1 MPYRHF
7 FFSVSS
13 VLTKLAK
20 RLGLEARLLEAQ
32 LRRHWPEIAG
42 DQIAAHTRPDQ
53 IRFKKL
59 HLVVAN
65 SVWLQQLT
73 FLKPTLLKK
82 INETAGSGIVADIL
96 FRVGEIEQ
104 LKMENAKG
112 KSGGVAEVAVP
123 TPEALAEAEA
133 HTAQIADPDLRAR
146 LTELMAEA
154 LSHPTG
160 QPANSRAGRSGH
172 RSRK

>member
-20 RLGLEARLLEAQ
+20 RLGLEAKLLEAQ

-42 DQIAAHTRPDQ
+42 EQIAAHTRPDQ

-59 HLVVAN
+59 HLIVAN

-73 FLKPTLLKK
+73 FLKPTLLQK
-82 INETAGSGIVADIL
+82 INEAAGSEIVADIL
-96 FRVGEIEQ
+96 FRVGEIKQVNREQ
-104 LKMENAKG
+104 GTGTGEE
-112 KSGGVAEVAVP
+112 SDRPRP
-123 TPEALAEAEA
+123 TPEALAEAGS
-133 HTAQIADPDLRAR
+133 HTTSITDPELRAR
-146 LTELMAEA
+146 LTEVMAEA
-154 LSHPTG
+154 LSHQTG
-160 QPANSRAGRSGH
+160 PSARRD
-172 RSRK
+172 RRPRT

>member
-7 FFSVSS
+7 FASVSS
-13 VLTKLAK
+13 VLTGLAK
-20 RLGLEARLLEAQ
+20 RLGLETKLLEAQ
-32 LRRHWPEIAG
+32 LSRHWPEIAG
-42 DQIAAHTRPDQ
+42 DQVAAHTRPDQ

-59 HLVVAN
+59 HLVVEN
-65 SVWLQQLT
+65 SVWLHQLT

-82 INETAGSGIVADIL
+82 INEAAGSQIVADIL

-104 LKMENAKG
+104 LKMQNAKG
-112 KSGGVAEVAVP
+112 ESGGGAKVAVP

-133 HTAQIADPDLRAR
+133 HTAQVKDPALRAR

-154 LSHPTG
+154 LSHQTG
-160 QPANSRAGRSGH
+160 RPAASPDRPDR
-172 RSRK
+172 

>member
-1 MPYRHF
+1 MAYQHF

-20 RLGLEARLLEAQ
+20 RLGLEAKLLEAQ

-42 DQIAAHTRPDQ
+42 EQIAAHTHPDQ

-59 HLVVAN
+59 HLIVAN

-73 FLKPTLLKK
+73 FLKPTLLQK
-82 INETAGSGIVADIL
+82 INEAAGSEIVADIL
-96 FRVGEIEQ
+96 FRVGEVEPAARKQ
-104 LKMENAKG
+104 GTVN
-112 KSGGVAEVAVP
+112 SGGGVEVAGP

-133 HTAQIADPDLRAR
+133 HTAAITDPDLRAR
-146 LTELMAEA
+146 LTEVMAEA
-154 LSHPTG
+154 LSHQSAASDRP
-160 QPANSRAGRSGH
+160 GR
-172 RSRK
+172 RPRT

>member
-20 RLGLEARLLEAQ
+20 RLGLEAKLLEAQ

-42 DQIAAHTRPDQ
+42 EQIAAHTRPDQ

-59 HLVVAN
+59 HLIVAN

-73 FLKPTLLKK
+73 FLKPTLLQK
-82 INETAGSGIVADIL
+82 INEAAGSEIVADIL

-104 LKMENAKG
+104 VKSEKG
-112 KSGGVAEVAVP
+112 TGGAEESHRPAPTADAVAEAASHAASIKD
-123 TPEALAEAEA
+123 PE
-133 HTAQIADPDLRAR
+133 LRAR
-146 LTELMAEA
+146 LTEVMAEA
-154 LSHPTG
+154 LSHQSAASDRP
-160 QPANSRAGRSGH
+160 GR
-172 RSRK
+172 RPRT

>member
-7 FFSVSS
+7 FASVSS
-13 VLTKLAK
+13 VLTGLAK
-20 RLGLEARLLEAQ
+20 RLGLETKLLEAQ
-32 LRRHWPEIAG
+32 LSRHWPEIAG
-42 DQIAAHTRPDQ
+42 EQIAAHTRPDQ

-59 HLVVAN
+59 HLIVEN
-65 SVWLQQLT
+65 SVWSQQLT

-82 INETAGSGIVADIL
+82 INEAAGNQIVTDIL

-104 LKMENAKG
+104 LKMQNEKG
-112 KSGGVAEVAVP
+112 TRGGGTEETGP

-133 HTAQIADPDLRAR
+133 HTAQVKDPALRAR

-154 LSHPTG
+154 LSHQTG
-160 QPANSRAGRSGH
+160 QPAASPDRPDR
-172 RSRK
+172 

>member
-1 MPYRHF
+1 MRYRHF

-13 VLTKLAK
+13 VLTGLAK
-20 RLGLEARLLEAQ
+20 RLGLEAKLLEAQ
-32 LRRHWPEIAG
+32 LSRHWPEIAG
-42 DQIAAHTRPDQ
+42 EQIAAHTRPDQ

-59 HLVVAN
+59 HLIVEN

-82 INETAGSGIVADIL
+82 INEAAGNEIVADIL
-96 FRVGEIEQ
+96 FRVGEVEPAARKQ
-104 LKMENAKG
+104 GTVN
-112 KSGGVAEVAVP
+112 SGGGVEVAGP

-133 HTAQIADPDLRAR
+133 HTAQITDPDLRAR

-154 LSHPTG
+154 LSH
-160 QPANSRAGRSGH
+160 QPGPPDRRP
-172 RSRK
+172 RT

>member
-13 VLTKLAK
+13 VLAKLAK
-20 RLGLEARLLEAQ
+20 RLGLETKLLEAQ

-59 HLVVAN
+59 HLIVAN

-82 INETAGSGIVADIL
+82 INEAAGSEIVADIL
-96 FRVGEIEQ
+96 FRVGEIQQVNSE
-104 LKMENAKG
+104 KVKG
-112 KSGGVAEVAVP
+112 GSEESDRPVP

-160 QPANSRAGRSGH
+160 QPANSQAGRSGH

>member
-20 RLGLEARLLEAQ
+20 RLGLEAKLLEAQ

-42 DQIAAHTRPDQ
+42 EQIAAHTRPDQ

-59 HLVVAN
+59 HLIVAN

-73 FLKPTLLKK
+73 FLKPTLLRRS
-82 INETAGSGIVADIL
+82 TRRPA
-96 FRVGEIEQ
+96 
-104 LKMENAKG
+104 
-112 KSGGVAEVAVP
+112 
-123 TPEALAEAEA
+123 
-133 HTAQIADPDLRAR
+133 AR
-146 LTELMAEA
+146 SSPISCSEW
-154 LSHPTG
+154 
-160 QPANSRAGRSGH
+160 GRS
-172 RSRK
+172 SR